1 MRSVLFLSP
10 CRLVRLQTYG
20 QLRGGKQSLSEWHC
34 NERQDLHGVRGGNVF
49 PPVGCYVHGLEQL
62 LGGEVCRNGGNERN
76 RPGMRRVQRWKI
88 LRDVER
94 KRMQGMGKLF
104 CRHLRLSGRVAES
117 EPRMHRVRLWK
128 VYKCIKL
135 GRVPEMDRVQWA
147 GRRAWRGDRIV
158 GSYLRRGQEEISIR

>member
-34 NERQDLHGVRGGNVF
+34 NERQVVHGVRGGNVF
-49 PPVGCYVHGLEQL
+49 PPIGCYVHGLEQL
-62 LGGEVCRNGGNERN
+62 LGGEICRNGGNERN
-76 RPGMRRVQRWKI
+76 RPGMRRVQRRTI

-94 KRMQGMGKLF
+94 KKMQGMGKLF

-135 GRVPEMDRVQWA
+135 GRVPKMDRVQWA
-147 GRRAWRGDRIV
+147 GRRACRGDRIV
-158 GSYLRRGQEEISIR
+158 GSCLRRGQEEISIR